1 MEREYKSECLEMPE
15 CNLTYHGRDAFE
27 IDIRRLLKDVEGI
40 QYVYLY
46 IMVESP
52 TLKSRNNRKG

>member
-1 MEREYKSECLEMPE
+1 MEMPE

-52 TLKSRNNRKG
+52 TLKSRNKRKG